1 MRGLL
6 ASASAFPRS
15 SGPVERFPNTLEP
28 APCPLPVPRA
38 IVELPTMRPRPG
50 LAGFPRSRDLRPLRS
65 GGLAVKVQVLGVSAD
80 LTWLDLLGMGL
91 LIVGLVLGTLAMSRA
106 APLGRPIP

>member
-1 MRGLL
+1 M
-6 ASASAFPRS
+6 
-15 SGPVERFPNTLEP
+15 
-28 APCPLPVPRA
+28 
-38 IVELPTMRPRPG
+38 
-50 LAGFPRSRDLRPLRS
+50 
-65 GGLAVKVQVLGVSAD
+65 KVQVLGVSAD